1 MKLNDLKAL
10 GPVKEALARAAREA
24 AERRAE
30 AARQERERHLFQRS
44 VGEVTPLRDGG
55 RVVLARPRP
64 APLPRQRELD
74 EAAALRQAL
83 SDEFDVES
91 LLETDEGLSFRRRHV
106 GADVPRRLRR
116 GQWAIQSQIDLH
128 GLRRDEAREQLGAFL
143 HEAQA
148 AGHRCIRVVHG
159 KGLGSPGRTPVL
171 KGKVRAWLV
180 QNQLV
185 QAFVQ
190 ARASEGGHG
199 ALVVLLAPRTQET

>member
-1 MKLNDLKAL
+1 MKLTDLKSLAPL
-10 GPVKEALARAAREA
+10 KAALAQAEREA

-30 AARQERERHLFQRS
+30 AARLERERHLFERS
-44 VGEVTPLRDGG
+44 VGEVTPLREHG
-55 RVVLARPRP
+55 RAELPRRRP
-64 APLPRQRELD
+64 APLPRQRRLD

-83 SDEFDVES
+83 SDEFDVET
-91 LLETDEGLSFRRRHV
+91 LLETDEGLSFRRAHV

-116 GQWAIQSQIDLH
+116 GQWAIQGEVDLH
-128 GLRRDEAREQLGAFL
+128 GLRRDAARERLGGFL
-143 HEAQA
+143 HEAQD
-148 AGHRCIRVVHG
+148 AGLRCVRVVHG
-159 KGLGSPGRTPVL
+159 KGHGSPGRTPVL

-199 ALVVLLAPRTQET
+199 ALVVLLEPKA

>member
-1 MKLNDLKAL
+1 MKLTDLKSL
-10 GPVKEALARAAREA
+10 GPIKAALAQAEREA

-30 AARQERERHLFQRS
+30 AARQERERHLFQRT
-44 VGEVTPLRDGG
+44 VGTVTPLREAG
-55 RVVLARPRP
+55 LASIDRPRP
-64 APLPRQRELD
+64 SPLPRQRRLD
-74 EAAALRQAL
+74 EAAALKQAL

-91 LLETDEGLSFRRRHV
+91 LLETDEGLSYRRTHI

-116 GQWAIQSQIDLH
+116 GQWAIQAQVDLH
-128 GLRRDEAREQLGAFL
+128 GLRRDAARERLGNFL
-143 HEAQA
+143 HEAQDV
-148 AGHRCIRVVHG
+148 GLRCVRVVHG

-171 KGKVRAWLV
+171 KGKVRGWLV

-199 ALVVLLAPRTQET
+199 ALVVLLAPKT